1 MSIFSKIIKIANSV
15 DTFITR
21 GAITRSLINSQIKEY
36 GEVIDLKID
45 NQAKTISLSVLLKGE
60 NSPIN
65 VKIEEYELKQ
75 DSGKSKITV
84 KSANAERAWLNA
96 ALQNFV
102 VGKSFKVPK
111 NIEDYVNDLLA

>member
-15 DTFITR
+15 DTFITG

-60 NSPIN
+60 NLPIN
-65 VKIEEYELKQ
+65 VKIDEYEL
-75 DSGKSKITV
+75 DNAEITI

-111 NIEDYVNDLLA
+111 NIKDYVNDFLA